1 MKTNDTSQRV
11 QKVYFQGLKFNLERW
26 DFPDG
31 AAMHT
36 HTAASFRRKETEVS
50 YVPKILHRCNFT
62 ECFNNLANKISLFP
76 FLQVKKLW
84 I

>member
-31 AAMHT
+31 AAM
-36 HTAASFRRKETEVS
+36 
-50 YVPKILHRCNFT
+50 P
-62 ECFNNLANKISLFP
+62 
-76 FLQVKKLW
+76 
-84 I
+84 